1 MSSIILNSIIILII
15 LIPMAYFFLG
25 GKNKSKE
32 ISNLKTLANQK
43 NLSPEKTGQW
53 QAGVIGL
60 DKKQNKLCYLNNT
73 DGTNLNIID
82 ISEIVK
88 CNVSKQYHTEQV
100 HEKDIS
106 MLKKVSLHFKLKHN
120 SEITIPVYDAD
131 LHPNPG
137 SDLFEAIE
145 WEKIINN
152 QISGAK

>member
-60 DKKQNKLCYLNNT
+60 DKKQNKLCYINNT
-73 DGTNLNIID
+73 DDQHVQVID
-82 ISEIVK
+82 ISDITK
-88 CNVSKQYHTEQV
+88 CDVSKQYQNERA

-106 MLKKVSLHFKLKHN
+106 MLKKVSLRLKLKNN
-120 SEITIPVYDAD
+120 SEISIPVYDAD
-131 LHPNPG
+131 VNPNPG
-137 SDLFEAIE
+137 NDLLEAMD

-152 QISGAK
+152 LIKGK

>member
-60 DKKQNKLCYLNNT
+60 DKKQEKLCYINNT
-73 DGTNLNIID
+73 DDQHVQVID
-82 ISEIVK
+82 ISDITK
-88 CNVSKQYHTEQV
+88 CDVSKQYQNERA
-100 HEKDIS
+100 HEK
-106 MLKKVSLHFKLKHN
+106 
-120 SEITIPVYDAD
+120 
-131 LHPNPG
+131 
-137 SDLFEAIE
+137 
-145 WEKIINN
+145 